1 MISKTNVT
9 GRDKSAQKVHFCP
22 LCVSKLSWRL
32 GLLLPHR
39 YRDLAKFFRKY
50 DMPDQA
56 RWYQRQAERLS
67 VHCRLEQ
74 GGDDVTCRQSG
85 ECSGGKRYT
94 PVS

>member
-67 VHCRLEQ
+67 
-74 GGDDVTCRQSG
+74 GPP
-85 ECSGGKRYT
+85 T
-94 PVS
+94 PVVRQGDEQSI